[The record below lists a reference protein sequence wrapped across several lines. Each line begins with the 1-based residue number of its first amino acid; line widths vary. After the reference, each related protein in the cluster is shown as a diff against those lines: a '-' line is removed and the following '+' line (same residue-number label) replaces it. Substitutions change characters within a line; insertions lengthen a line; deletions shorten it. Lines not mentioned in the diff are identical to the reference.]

1 VQRPGGVPRPEAPIR
16 VPGRPGLTPG
26 GEVDPLLPVLEAMRD
41 YFGIKEDDSEETVR
55 ERAFRYFPV
64 NRGARFSWNARTASR
79 WSSVAAS

>member
-1 VQRPGGVPRPEAPIR
+1 M
-16 VPGRPGLTPG
+16 
-26 GEVDPLLPVLEAMRD
+26 LEAMRD